1 MDADATDGPVL
12 FDHATRFPAVAP
24 WMATRWPTGPEP
36 ITIRSFGFIRSVFGL
51 PIDRPAW
58 FGGPSWMT

>member
-12 FDHATRFPAVAP
+12 FDHRHALSGRCSLDGVPLAHRAGANNDQV
-24 WMATRWPTGPEP
+24 
-36 ITIRSFGFIRSVFGL
+36 IRLHSKCLGL

-58 FGGPSWMT
+58 FGSPVG